1 MADPIERLRRQHQE
15 LQIHLAR
22 ARAGLPPHAR
32 GSERRARV
40 RTISELEAL
49 LIEHFHLEEVGGY
62 LADALR
68 VAPRYNTR
76 AEALRGQHAGLA
88 REMRALR
95 ELCEIC
101 GRSRE
106 RWDELD
112 TRLAAFANRL
122 STHERGENEIQS
134 DALLEDLGTQD

>member
-1 MADPIERLRRQHQE
+1 MGAFEFLRRGLPFRAPRNRVPEVADPIERLRRQHQE

-76 AEALRGQHAGLA
+76 AGEQAKCREDRHVHEAWDAQA
-88 REMRALR
+88 RKSVPIGPPWAWR
-95 ELCEIC
+95 
-101 GRSRE
+101 
-106 RWDELD
+106 
-112 TRLAAFANRL
+112 
-122 STHERGENEIQS
+122 
-134 DALLEDLGTQD
+134 